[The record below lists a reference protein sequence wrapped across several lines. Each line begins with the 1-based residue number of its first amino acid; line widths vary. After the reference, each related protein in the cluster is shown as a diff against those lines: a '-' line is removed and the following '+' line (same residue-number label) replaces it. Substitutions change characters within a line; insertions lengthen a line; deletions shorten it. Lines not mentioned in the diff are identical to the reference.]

1 MDSIEEP
8 SDGDE
13 LRLMRV
19 NDVDLKA
26 VDVGGDDQYNQD
38 DAQPEPEK
46 KSSNTE

>member
-8 SDGDE
+8 SDSDE

-26 VDVGGDDQYNQD
+26 ADVDRTSSEDSNED
-38 DAQPEPEK
+38 DA
-46 KSSNTE
+46 